1 MVALFDDGQGRLG
14 TMTDLRAAYEVRTGA
29 LTTLERWEN
38 LLGEPVDG
46 LACPE
51 RVRAVC
57 EERLGRKVN
66 DVGALAQRAGAE
78 GVVFVS
84 GRCVLPF
91 AEAAD
96 LKLRCA
102 VVEKG
107 SGHVIAARL
116 AGGEAEAFARDW
128 KLPAGVTVEEW
139 DVGLLVH
146 RPWDVIRLRD
156 EAILHDLARL
166 SDRDS
171 QELPPEVLAIG
182 EEGLTI
188 DPTAAVYPTVVF
200 DLEHG
205 PVVVAEEAVIR
216 PGAIVCGPAFI
227 GAHSTV
233 MDRAHVKANT
243 AIGPWC
249 KVGGE
254 VGGTIFQGWANKSHE
269 GHLGD
274 SWVGEWAN
282 LGAGTTNSNLLN
294 TYGEVMSKAGAGAP
308 TERTGLTFFGS
319 VIGDHVKTAICT
331 RLMTGV
337 TIGTGTMV
345 ASSAYVSG
353 AVPAMRWVTD
363 GGEKAYRFEKFMEV
377 ARAMM
382 ARRKMAPGKAYTE
395 ALRALGGERA

>member
-1 MVALFDDGQGRLG
+1 
-14 TMTDLRAAYEVRTGA
+14 MTDLRAAFEVRTGA

-38 LLGEPVDG
+38 LLGEPMDG
-46 LACPE
+46 LVCPA
-51 RVRAVC
+51 RVRAVTS
-57 EERLGRKVN
+57 ERLGREVN
-66 DVGALAQRAGAE
+66 DLAWKAERAGDG
-78 GVVFVS
+78 GVVFVN

-91 AEAAD
+91 AEAAE
-96 LKLRCA
+96 LKTRCA
-102 VVEKG
+102 VVERG
-107 SGHVIAARL
+107 TGQVIAARF
-116 AGGEAEAFARDW
+116 AGGEAEAFSKDW
-128 KLPAGVTVEEW
+128 KLARGTTVEEW
-139 DVGLLVH
+139 DAGLLLH
-146 RPWDVIRLRD
+146 RAWDVIRARD

-166 SDRDS
+166 SDRAT
-171 QELPPEVLAIG
+171 QELPRGVVAIG
-182 EEGLTI
+182 DGDLTI
-188 DPTAAVYPTVVF
+188 DPTATVYPTVVF

-233 MDRAHVKANT
+233 MDRAHIKANT

-294 TYGEVMSKAGAGAP
+294 TYGEVLSKAGAGAP

-319 VIGDHVKTAICT
+319 VIGDHVKTAIGT
-331 RLMTGV
+331 RLMTGAM
-337 TIGTGTMV
+337 IGTGTMV

-353 AVPAMRWVTD
+353 TIPAMRWVTD
-363 GGEKAYRFEKFMEV
+363 TGEKAYRFEKFLEV

-382 ARRKMAPGKAYTE
+382 ARRNLAPGNAYVE
-395 ALRALGGERA
+395 AMRGLGGGQS